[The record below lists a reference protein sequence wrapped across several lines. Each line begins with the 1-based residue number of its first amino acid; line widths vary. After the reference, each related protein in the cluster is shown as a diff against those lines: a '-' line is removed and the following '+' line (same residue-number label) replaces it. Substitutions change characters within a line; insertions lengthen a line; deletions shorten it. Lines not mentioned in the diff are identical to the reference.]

1 VFFAATIAAL
11 GIVGMIQ
18 GGFTQTW
25 SGVPKGFPAR
35 EALAYLC
42 ALVSLATGIGLLWRR
57 AAVLASRALLTCLL
71 LWLVLFRISHIFLV
85 PTILDTWWGC
95 GDTAVMAAG
104 AWALYARLAGGD
116 RGLRLAGVLFGLA
129 MIPFGVA
136 HFTSLQDTAGLVPGW
151 LPWHEAWASFT
162 GAAFLAAG
170 VAILIGVCARPAAV
184 LSAVQMGL
192 FTLLAWVPAIAAG
205 PNAFQW
211 SEFVDSWALTA
222 GAWMVADSYRGDA

>member
-1 VFFAATIAAL
+1 MFFAATIAAL